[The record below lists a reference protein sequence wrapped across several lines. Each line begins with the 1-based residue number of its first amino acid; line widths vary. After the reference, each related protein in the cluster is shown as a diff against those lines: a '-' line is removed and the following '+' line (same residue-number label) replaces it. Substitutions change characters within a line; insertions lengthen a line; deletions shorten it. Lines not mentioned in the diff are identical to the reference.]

1 MKALFTL
8 GLREASER
16 LARGEFTSEAL
27 TASCVRRIAALEPQV
42 EAWEWL
48 DDTRAYRLARKADE
62 RRLAVRAGSSANTAD
77 VLPLPERGSLAG
89 IPVGV
94 KDIIETAGIPT
105 RMGSAIYRD
114 YVPERSAPLLDR
126 LAASGAFVLG
136 KTVATECAF
145 TVPGRTRNPWNLA
158 HSPGGSS
165 SGSAAAVA
173 CGMVPG
179 AIGTQTNGSVIRPA
193 AYCGVVGY
201 KPGKGRISTVGM
213 LPFSTTLDQPGVFAR
228 SVADA
233 GLLASWLTQS
243 DGVIGRH
250 VTALRSAPAVIAL
263 GSPVWHKA
271 QAPMRAR
278 FAADI
283 AALRAG
289 GATVTERE
297 LPHAFDDGYRTHRVI
312 MLYEAARASQ
322 AVRRQYGAQLNP
334 SLREALDEG
343 DGMADEDYQ
352 RALVHREELTKLM
365 GDFLDDRF
373 EAIITP
379 PTTGEA
385 PTLESTGDPAFCT
398 LWSLCGVPAITIPTG
413 FGPLGLPLGLQLIG
427 RSGESNHLLAVA
439 AWCEARMGF
448 KGMLARGER
457 SP

>member
-27 TASCVRRIAALEPQV
+27 TASCIRRIAALEPQV
-42 EAWEWL
+42 EAWEWI
-48 DDTRAYRLARKADE
+48 DDTRALRLARKADE
-62 RRLAVRAGSSANTAD
+62 RRLAARAGGSPHVAD
-77 VLPLPERGSLAG
+77 VLPLQERGSLAG
-89 IPVGV
+89 IPIGV

-105 RMGSAIYRD
+105 RMGSSIYRD
-114 YVPERSAPLLDR
+114 YVPVRSAPLLDR

-145 TVPGRTRNPWNLA
+145 TVPSRTRNPWNLA

-173 CGMVPG
+173 SGMVPG

-201 KPGKGRISTVGM
+201 KPCRGRISTAGM

-243 DGVIGRH
+243 DGVIGRQ
-250 VTALRSAPAVIAL
+250 VTALRSAPSVIAL

-271 QAPMRAR
+271 DAAMRAR
-278 FAADI
+278 FAADT
-283 AALRAG
+283 ATLRAS

-297 LPHAFDDGYRTHRVI
+297 LPRAFDEGYRAHRVI
-312 MLYEAARASQ
+312 MLYEAARASRL
-322 AVRRQYGAQLNP
+322 VRQHYGGRLGQ

-343 DGMADEDYQ
+343 DGIADEDY
-352 RALVHREELTKLM
+352 RWALAIREELIELL
-365 GDFLDDRF
+365 GEFLDDRF

-413 FGPLGLPLGLQLIG
+413 FGPNALPLGLQLVG

-439 AWCEARMGF
+439 AWCEGRMGF

-457 SP
+457 SS

>member
-16 LARGEFTSEAL
+16 IARGEFTSEAL
-27 TASCVRRIAALEPQV
+27 TASCIRRIAALEPQV
-42 EAWEWL
+42 QAWEWI
-48 DDTRAYRLARKADE
+48 DDTRALRLARKADE
-62 RRLAVRAGSSANTAD
+62 RRLAARAGGSANAAD
-77 VLPLPERGSLAG
+77 ALPLPERGSLAG
-89 IPVGV
+89 IPIGV
-94 KDIIETAGIPT
+94 KDIIEAAGIPT
-105 RMGSAIYRD
+105 GMGSPVYRD
-114 YVPERSAPLLDR
+114 YVPERSAPVLDR
-126 LAASGAFVLG
+126 LAASGAFMLG
-136 KTVATECAF
+136 KTVATEFAF
-145 TVPGRTRNPWNLA
+145 MVPNKTRNPWNLV

-173 CGMVPG
+173 SGMVPG
-179 AIGTQTNGSVIRPA
+179 AIGTQTTGSVIRPA

-201 KPGKGRISTVGM
+201 KPGKGRISTAGM
-213 LPFSTTLDQPGVFAR
+213 LPFSTTLDQPGVFTR

-243 DGVIGRH
+243 DGVIGRQVPVLH
-250 VTALRSAPAVIAL
+250 TAPRVIAL

-271 QAPMRAR
+271 EAPMRAR

-312 MLYEAARASQ
+312 MLYEASRAS
-322 AVRRQYGAQLNP
+322 ALVRRQYGAQF
-334 SLREALDEG
+334 SRFLREALEEG
-343 DGMADEDYQ
+343 DGLSDEDYR
-352 RALVHREELTKLM
+352 RALALREELIGSL
-365 GDFLDDRF
+365 GEFLDDRF

-413 FGPLGLPLGLQLIG
+413 FGPQGLPLGLQIVG
-427 RSGESNHLLAVA
+427 RTGESNHLLAVA

-457 SP
+457 S